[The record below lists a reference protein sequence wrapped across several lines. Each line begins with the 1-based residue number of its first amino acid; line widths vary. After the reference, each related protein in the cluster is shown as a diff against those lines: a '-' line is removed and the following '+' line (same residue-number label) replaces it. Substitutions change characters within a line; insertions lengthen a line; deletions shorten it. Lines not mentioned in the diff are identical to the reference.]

1 MTSYILTEAI
11 EIAKKS
17 NMFNKHGAVLFYKN
31 NIETIAFN
39 EYDSKYN
46 TKHAEQ
52 ECINKY
58 KNKIRKYK
66 KDKKK
71 FNLLVIRLST
81 QNKLLNSKPCHEC
94 CRVLKESGIINK
106 IYYSNE
112 NGHIITERINNFN
125 SEHKT
130 LLQKKVS
137 NNNSI

>member
-81 QNKLLNSKPCHEC
+81 QNKLLNSKPCSEC

-112 NGHIITERINNFN
+112 HGYITTERINNFE

>member
-1 MTSYILTEAI
+1 MTALILSQAI

-17 NMFNKHGAVLFYKN
+17 TMFNKHGAVLFYKN

-39 EYDSKYN
+39 EYDSKYT

-81 QNKLLNSKPCHEC
+81 QNKLLNSKPCIEC

-112 NGHIITERINNFN
+112 NGIITTKRINNFE

-130 LLQKKVS
+130 LLQKKMS
-137 NNNSI
+137 DLF